1 MCALYETAEATGD
14 HFRYRPARN
23 RNFSPFDLG
32 ASQPCSC
39 NPKHMFCIDF
49 WVTLWAHCQRVTRYE
64 QNCAAATVDKERQ
77 WAAAVTATVTATA
90 TLRLPTATADVTA
103 TATATVWS
111 QDWRRWR
118 RRQRRRPPNCA
129 TKSNSQTC
137 IIHDVTECIK
147 MC

>member
-1 MCALYETAEATGD
+1 M
-14 HFRYRPARN
+14 
-23 RNFSPFDLG
+23 
-32 ASQPCSC
+32 ASKPCSC

-49 WVTLWAHCQRVTRYE
+49 WVTLWSHCQRVTRYE

-147 MC
+147 MCLNVNECTTMQWNVYVLECIRM